1 MAILEKRLIKNAG
14 KKDGSIKIAKPRS
27 GTASTTDGTEGVS
40 KKPLFTCNPANL
52 SAAHLRASTSV
63 PKSGLASNILLW

>member
-1 MAILEKRLIKNAG
+1 M
-14 KKDGSIKIAKPRS
+14 KIAKPRS